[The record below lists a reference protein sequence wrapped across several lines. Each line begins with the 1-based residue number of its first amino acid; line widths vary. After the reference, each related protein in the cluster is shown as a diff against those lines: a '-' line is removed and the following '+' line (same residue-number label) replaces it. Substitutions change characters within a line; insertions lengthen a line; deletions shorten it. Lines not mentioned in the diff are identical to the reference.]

1 MGNGPY
7 FSGANQ
13 GSGLGTLLPGEIA
26 TYRAYFII
34 TDAAALSGAISNIA
48 TATASSPGQ
57 TNNVSDT
64 SDDGDDTDGNTTNDP
79 TVVEITPNAVLEV
92 TKTAIVTDNG
102 DGINGASDII
112 KYTITVENKGNVV
125 LSGMT
130 INDRLIDGNNLSLIH
145 I

>member
-1 MGNGPY
+1 MLTEFHSLWVMDLI

-13 GSGLGTLLPGEIA
+13 GSGLGTLLPGEVT

-34 TDAAALSGAISNIA
+34 TEAAALSGAISNVA

-79 TVVEITPNAVLEV
+79 TIVEITANPIL
-92 TKTAIVTDNG
+92 KLL
-102 DGINGASDII
+102 
-112 KYTITVENKGNVV
+112 KQQQ
-125 LSGMT
+125 
-130 INDRLIDGNNLSLIH
+130 
-145 I
+145 